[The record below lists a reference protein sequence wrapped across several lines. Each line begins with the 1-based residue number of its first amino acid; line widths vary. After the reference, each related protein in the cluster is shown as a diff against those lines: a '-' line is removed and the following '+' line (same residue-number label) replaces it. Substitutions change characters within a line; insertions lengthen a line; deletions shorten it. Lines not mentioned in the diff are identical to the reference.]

1 MEFYYVINEAIHYLF
16 GSGLGAT
23 VGGGDNQPGGGCGGI
38 GVDISGGGGGR
49 ENKFRDTGGGGLEG
63 GGAAAGVLG
72 SREMT
77 FRSGKWLPG
86 SREMTSRLGGP
97 LEDGGGAKGLL
108 SFCPISITLP
118 LPSPQPPPSLLT
130 ESMSFIPATKF
141 NLWNVGE
148 IERDL

>member
-63 GGAAAGVLG
+63 GGAAAAGAL
-72 SREMT
+72 
-77 FRSGKWLPG
+77 G